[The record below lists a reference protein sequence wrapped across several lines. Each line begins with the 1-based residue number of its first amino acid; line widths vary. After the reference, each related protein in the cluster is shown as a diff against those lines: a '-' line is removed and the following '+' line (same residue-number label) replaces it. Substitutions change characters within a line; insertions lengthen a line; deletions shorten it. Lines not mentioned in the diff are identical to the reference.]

1 MSIKSIIYL
10 AFVGL
15 IGLLSACEK
24 DGTTVVMLANPTAP
38 TIQTIPDLTL
48 KRTNGTDTLTF
59 VGTAV
64 DPGFQASATY
74 ILEAALS
81 GTNFADPVTVISGV
95 QDKAMKITVSDLNG
109 LLLKKFPA
117 DEASSIDF
125 RIRAVLIVD
134 SGTGA
139 TGSSSNPLQYTSE
152 TKTASVTIY
161 GLPRLDLIGSGITQ
175 KVESALGNGV
185 YTGYVKLD
193 ASKAFTLTDP
203 DTNTS
208 YGANG
213 TALAVNGPAIVV
225 PSDPGSGW
233 YNLTANVNALSFEL
247 KPYMVGLIGDAT
259 PNGWSAPDQKLD
271 YNAQTG
277 LWSITLNLV
286 VGTVKFRLNDGWG
299 NGINLGLGDAT
310 HTGYSLDNLWN
321 DGGSQNIPIATA
333 GNYTITLSISSSKYS
348 ATITKN

>member
-81 GTNFADPVTVISGV
+81 GTNFADPVTVVSGV

-117 DEASSIDF
+117 DEASSVDF
-125 RIRAVLIVD
+125 RIRAILIVD

-161 GLPRLDLIGSGITQ
+161 GLPRLDLVGSGIDQ
-175 KVESALGNGV
+175 KIESALGNGV
-185 YTGYVKLD
+185 YSGYVKLD
-193 ASKAFTLTDP
+193 KTKPFTLNDP
-203 DTNTS
+203 DTNTT

-213 TALAVNGPAIVV
+213 SALAVNGNGITAG
-225 PSDPGSGW
+225 DSGW
-233 YNLTANVNALSFEL
+233 YMFKADVNALTYSMDA
-247 KPYMVGLIGDAT
+247 YMIGLVGSAT
-259 PNGWSAPDQKLD
+259 PNGWDTPDQKMD
-271 YNAQTG
+271 YDSKTG
-277 LWSITLNLV
+277 TWYITIDLID
-286 VGTVKFRLNDGWG
+286 GEIKFRLNDGWAW
-299 NGINLGLGDAT
+299 NLGGT
-310 HTGYSLDNLWN
+310 VNNLTQ
-321 DGGSQNIPIATA
+321 GGANIPVSA
-333 GNYTITLSISSSKYS
+333 GNYTITL
-348 ATITKN
+348 TIINGTTGTCTIVKN